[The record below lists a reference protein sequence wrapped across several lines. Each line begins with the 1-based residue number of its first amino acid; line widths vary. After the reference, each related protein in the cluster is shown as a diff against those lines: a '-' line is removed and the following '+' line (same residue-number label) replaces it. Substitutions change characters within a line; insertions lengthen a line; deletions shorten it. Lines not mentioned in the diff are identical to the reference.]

1 MDKKTTIDNAI
12 PEYDLDISFEFFRL
26 QHDACQKHSQF
37 YIATSFSHSS
47 NMLKAI
53 SRQVTRLCATSWR
66 KQYTSINTVQPD
78 LIYIYTVCHLYIFD
92 GTACE
97 SSNIL
102 ESAERSTL
110 LSPPLDKCFLDSTEL
125 CSAGSSHSNLYLS
138 FFDKSNDECMPV
150 SWFRMFLAEHDK
162 LWNRK
167 IADQM
172 RNLVNDRKYTLKHLY
187 LKIEQL
193 QSSHRELEIQM
204 ARMADDKR
212 NEVTLSELENCKTAG
227 LDTKSRS
234 DEAVMTFVQH
244 KDACVWTN
252 EEELKCCSRETEKTK
267 VEPKLSSSDVVSRKS
282 EKYEKIVHLNKQVC
296 ELNLKLKSK
305 DFEIKGLQNEVE
317 KLKLKLNAK
326 NRTEPKKVERV
337 AVLKKEFKE
346 VGNVRTNAKV
356 ESKILNKPSHGMK
369 SCSTEINDKT
379 NLTVDNSEKSKR
391 YVRRSAASITNGKSS
406 TAAKE
411 NKISREEKFSMKL
424 SHLGNAKKKESRP
437 FHLISQSLVLLLNYM
452 LSVLLCRVLTLLCG
466 GLYPAYRSFKA
477 LKSKNGREH
486 VKWMMYWI
494 VFAVFLNLE
503 TLADI
508 FLGIWLP
515 FYYEMKMWFILWL
528 MLPYTRGSTVL
539 YRKFIHPILERH
551 EKDIEEY
558 LSQAKHQGY
567 TTLVKL
573 GTRGML
579 YAREVVASVALKG
592 QEHLVN
598 QLRKSYSV
606 GDLTSARDFNQT
618 DSDSVKER
626 VWTGYYDDGNQ
637 LVEEEFDYLYE
648 GSGKDT
654 IGEDSSSLERTR
666 TMTTRR
672 RAQATG
678 VQPPAYSTLPRR
690 RRRDGTL

>member
-1 MDKKTTIDNAI
+1 MVRVFVNM
-12 PEYDLDISFEFFRL
+12 ENLSCEMENNSEIS
-26 QHDACQKHSQF
+26 
-37 YIATSFSHSS
+37 
-47 NMLKAI
+47 
-53 SRQVTRLCATSWR
+53 
-66 KQYTSINTVQPD
+66 
-78 LIYIYTVCHLYIFD
+78 
-92 GTACE
+92 CE

-110 LSPPLDKCFLDSTEL
+110 LSPPLDKCFLDSTKL

-187 LKIEQL
+187 LRIEQL

-212 NEVTLSELENCKTAG
+212 NEVTLSELENSAG
-227 LDTKSRS
+227 LDAKPRS
-234 DEAVMTFVQH
+234 EEAVMTFVQH
-244 KDACVWTN
+244 KDACVSTN

-267 VEPKLSSSDVVSRKS
+267 VEPKLSSSDAVSRKS

-305 DFEIKGLQNEVE
+305 DSEIRGLQNEVK

-326 NRTEPKKVERV
+326 NLTEPKKIERV

-346 VGNVRTNAKV
+346 FGNVRTNAKV

-391 YVRRSAASITNGKSS
+391 CVRRSAASISNGKSS
-406 TAAKE
+406 TVAKE
-411 NKISREEKFSMKL
+411 NKISREEKLSMKL

-606 GDLTSARDFNQT
+606 GDLTSARDFDQT
-618 DSDSVKER
+618 DSESVKER

-666 TMTTRR
+666 TVTTRR

>member
-1 MDKKTTIDNAI
+1 MCSMVRVFVSMENLSR
-12 PEYDLDISFEFFRL
+12 EMENNSEIS
-26 QHDACQKHSQF
+26 
-37 YIATSFSHSS
+37 
-47 NMLKAI
+47 
-53 SRQVTRLCATSWR
+53 
-66 KQYTSINTVQPD
+66 
-78 LIYIYTVCHLYIFD
+78 
-92 GTACE
+92 CE

-102 ESAERSTL
+102 EGAECSTL
-110 LSPPLDKCFLDSTEL
+110 LSPPLDKCSLDSTEL
-125 CSAGSSHSNLYLS
+125 CSAESSDRNLYFS
-138 FFDKSNDECMPV
+138 FFDKSNDECLPV
-150 SWFRMFLAEHDK
+150 SWFRKFLAEHDK
-162 LWNRK
+162 LWNMK
-167 IADQM
+167 IADQK
-172 RNLVNDRKYTLKHLY
+172 RILVNDRKYTLKHLY

-212 NEVTLSELENCKTAG
+212 NEIIFSEFDNSAG
-227 LDTKSRS
+227 LDTNPRS
-234 DEAVMTFVQH
+234 DKAVMTFLQH
-244 KDACVWTN
+244 EDACVSTN
-252 EEELKCCSRETEKTK
+252 DEELKSCSRETEKMK
-267 VEPKLSSSDVVSRKS
+267 VEPRISSSDVSRKS

-305 DFEIKGLQNEVE
+305 DIEIKELQNEVE
-317 KLKLKLNAK
+317 RMKMKLCAK
-326 NRTEPKKVERV
+326 NRTEPKKVERI
-337 AVLKKEFKE
+337 AVWKKE
-346 VGNVRTNAKV
+346 GSNVRPNAKV
-356 ESKILNKPSHGMK
+356 ESKILNKSSLAMK
-369 SCSTEINDKT
+369 SCSSEINDKT
-379 NLTVDNSEKSKR
+379 NLTVDNSEQSKR
-391 YVRRSAASITNGKSS
+391 CVRRSAAAGISNGKSS

-411 NKISREEKFSMKL
+411 NKISREDKFPMKFS
-424 SHLGNAKKKESRP
+424 HLTTSGKKKEGSFYATRP
-437 FHLISQSLVLLLNYM
+437 FHLIIHSLVLLNYM
-452 LSVLLCRVLTLLCG
+452 LSILLCRVLTLLCG

-528 MLPYTRGSTVL
+528 LLPYTRGSTVL

-551 EKDIEEY
+551 ENDIEEY

-573 GTRGML
+573 GTRGVL

-606 GDLTSARDFNQT
+606 GDLANARDFNQT
-618 DSDSVKER
+618 DSESVNER

-648 GSGKDT
+648 GGEKEN

>member
-1 MDKKTTIDNAI
+1 MVRVFVNM
-12 PEYDLDISFEFFRL
+12 ENLSCEMENNSEIS
-26 QHDACQKHSQF
+26 
-37 YIATSFSHSS
+37 
-47 NMLKAI
+47 
-53 SRQVTRLCATSWR
+53 
-66 KQYTSINTVQPD
+66 
-78 LIYIYTVCHLYIFD
+78 
-92 GTACE
+92 CE

-110 LSPPLDKCFLDSTEL
+110 LSPPLDKCFLDSTKL

-187 LKIEQL
+187 LRIEQL

-212 NEVTLSELENCKTAG
+212 NKVTLSELENSAG
-227 LDTKSRS
+227 LDAKPRS

-244 KDACVWTN
+244 KDACVSTN

-305 DFEIKGLQNEVE
+305 DSEIRGLQNE
-317 KLKLKLNAK
+317 
-326 NRTEPKKVERV
+326 
-337 AVLKKEFKE
+337 
-346 VGNVRTNAKV
+346 
-356 ESKILNKPSHGMK
+356 
-369 SCSTEINDKT
+369 
-379 NLTVDNSEKSKR
+379 
-391 YVRRSAASITNGKSS
+391 
-406 TAAKE
+406 
-411 NKISREEKFSMKL
+411 
-424 SHLGNAKKKESRP
+424 
-437 FHLISQSLVLLLNYM
+437 VLLLNYM

-606 GDLTSARDFNQT
+606 GDLTSARDFDQT
-618 DSDSVKER
+618 DSESVKER

>member
-1 MDKKTTIDNAI
+1 MVRVFVNM
-12 PEYDLDISFEFFRL
+12 ENLSCEMENNSEIS
-26 QHDACQKHSQF
+26 
-37 YIATSFSHSS
+37 
-47 NMLKAI
+47 
-53 SRQVTRLCATSWR
+53 
-66 KQYTSINTVQPD
+66 
-78 LIYIYTVCHLYIFD
+78 
-92 GTACE
+92 CE

-138 FFDKSNDECMPV
+138 FFDKSNDECMPENCGPD
-150 SWFRMFLAEHDK
+150 AK
-162 LWNRK
+162 P
-167 IADQM
+167 
-172 RNLVNDRKYTLKHLY
+172 
-187 LKIEQL
+187 EQL

-212 NEVTLSELENCKTAG
+212 NEVTLSELENSAG

-244 KDACVWTN
+244 KDACVSTN

-267 VEPKLSSSDVVSRKS
+267 VEPKLCSSDVVSRKS

-391 YVRRSAASITNGKSS
+391 YVRRSAASISNGKSS

-515 FYYEMKMWFILWL
+515 FYYEMKI
-528 MLPYTRGSTVL
+528 
-539 YRKFIHPILERH
+539 KFIHPILERH

-618 DSDSVKER
+618 DSESVKER